1 MSAREAHITVQQGT
15 GLVKNYG
22 GRIWAENRI
31 EGGAV
36 LRFTLPLLWPV

>member
-1 MSAREAHITVQQGT
+1 VQEKQYIAAQQGT
-15 GLVKNYG
+15 GLVKNFE

-36 LRFTLPLLWPV
+36 LRFTLLLFRPV